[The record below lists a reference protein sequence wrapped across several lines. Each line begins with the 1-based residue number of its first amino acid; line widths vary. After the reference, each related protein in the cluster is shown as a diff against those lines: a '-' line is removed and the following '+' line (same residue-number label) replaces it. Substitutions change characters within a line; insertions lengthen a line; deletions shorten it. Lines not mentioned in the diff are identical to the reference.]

1 VRLAGGVGKKGKK
14 CDRAECDPSKQGD
27 SKALCSNDHTHWD
40 EPEPDADMIK
50 RAKAQA
56 TTDTKQLGEAIE
68 TLLRTMPIKR
78 EEVWGV
84 QATFDRLL
92 KNQGIF
98 VGIKQEIADNKED
111 WEKMLKLA
119 LKPNKREQEV
129 RTDRAEEEKIR
140 MRKDLNVRAQIS
152 PQQEL
157 KLKSAIDDMKEK
169 ILTLVDLAHEKAKER
184 ECKELKLDG
193 HGSFLHMAWNVFIS
207 VFVLAFLTVVIM
219 SIVHFG
225 ATGISGLCPLV
236 CLCMYARACAHL
248 ISHSLSFLLMC
259 KRSMCFA
266 H

>member
-1 VRLAGGVGKKGKK
+1 
-14 CDRAECDPSKQGD
+14 
-27 SKALCSNDHTHWD
+27 
-40 EPEPDADMIK
+40 MIK

-78 EEVWGV
+78 EDVWGV

-119 LKPNKREQEV
+119 LKPDKREQEV
-129 RTDRAEEEKIR
+129 RTDRTRAEEEKIR

-157 KLKSAIDDMKEK
+157 KLESAIDDMKEK